1 MSKDL
6 IFNNELVQ
14 LTFRSDKILHIHYI
28 TEDMTIEN
36 SKFVLQYTRTNS
48 PWKISTVFLTGS
60 NFMTQSKESRDFNSS
75 AEVLQY
81 CSAIAFLADSLAQKL
96 LANFFVSMNKNKIPM
111 RFFDNTA
118 DALKWLSQ
126 FKTISN
132 NDEIL

>member
-1 MSKDL
+1 MSEDL
-6 IFNNELVQ
+6 VFNNELVQ

-48 PWKISTVFLTGS
+48 PWKISPVFLTGS

-96 LANFFVSMNKNKIPM
+96 LANFFVSMNK
-111 RFFDNTA
+111 T
-118 DALKWLSQ
+118 
-126 FKTISN
+126 
-132 NDEIL
+132 